1 MKFLYFY
8 WLFWFLYCIPITDNF
23 KLFHFIRTFN
33 KKTTNNFKDINGF
46 YGLIGGEKTNQVS
59 ISGDGIIQSVFIE
72 NGKVQKFIKKPVL
85 TDRRKFMNSHPFLSQ
100 YLHNNWFGICIYILK
115 MFNMLN
121 IRAITCITTDNDRG

>member
-46 YGLIGGEKTNQVS
+46 YG
-59 ISGDGIIQSVFIE
+59 
-72 NGKVQKFIKKPVL
+72 
-85 TDRRKFMNSHPFLSQ
+85 
-100 YLHNNWFGICIYILK
+100 
-115 MFNMLN
+115 
-121 IRAITCITTDNDRG
+121 

>member
-72 NGKVQKFIKKPVL
+72 NGKVQKFIKKPV
-85 TDRRKFMNSHPFLSQ
+85 FS
-100 YLHNNWFGICIYILK
+100 
-115 MFNMLN
+115 
-121 IRAITCITTDNDRG
+121 